1 MASTN
6 NDPLDFINNSPGIQS
21 GSQAD
26 LVQLLLYEI
35 IRVKE
40 LITYYDSIP
49 NGGGQLG
56 SSILNELVS
65 EAYNSLVN
73 YDTVLMQKY
82 YDLLLNCDWFRGKSE
97 SRKSPEVRKT
107 ELISTFTTLP
117 TFYIFPTTTTL
128 ITFSQP
134 NHTALHKRTPGCIK
148 SERFFLAFFN
158 YIAFPVAWYAMSRW
172 LQGFA
177 YRTSISWWVFA
188 IAALLAIVITITTV
202 SFRAI
207 KAALMNPVTSLRA
220 E

>member
-1 MASTN
+1 MASTT
-6 NDPLDFINNSPGIQS
+6 NDPLDFINNNSSGIQS

-82 YDLLLNCDWFRGKSE
+82 YDLLLNCD
-97 SRKSPEVRKT
+97 
-107 ELISTFTTLP
+107 
-117 TFYIFPTTTTL
+117 
-128 ITFSQP
+128 
-134 NHTALHKRTPGCIK
+134 
-148 SERFFLAFFN
+148 
-158 YIAFPVAWYAMSRW
+158 
-172 LQGFA
+172 
-177 YRTSISWWVFA
+177 
-188 IAALLAIVITITTV
+188 
-202 SFRAI
+202 
-207 KAALMNPVTSLRA
+207 
-220 E
+220 

>member
-1 MASTN
+1 MASSS
-6 NDPLDFINNSPGIQS
+6 NDPLDFINNSAGIQS

-82 YDLLLNCDWFRGKSE
+82 YDLLLNCD
-97 SRKSPEVRKT
+97 
-107 ELISTFTTLP
+107 
-117 TFYIFPTTTTL
+117 
-128 ITFSQP
+128 
-134 NHTALHKRTPGCIK
+134 
-148 SERFFLAFFN
+148 
-158 YIAFPVAWYAMSRW
+158 
-172 LQGFA
+172 
-177 YRTSISWWVFA
+177 
-188 IAALLAIVITITTV
+188 
-202 SFRAI
+202 
-207 KAALMNPVTSLRA
+207 
-220 E
+220 